1 MSIEPVLER
10 LARALPRPRSELRH
24 DDAWQLLVATILS
37 ARSTD
42 RIVNRI
48 TPALFARWP
57 TPADLA
63 RAPQEQVEEVIR
75 ASGFYRNK
83 ARALREAA
91 RAVVERFGGE
101 VPRTMDELVT
111 LPGVARKT
119 ANVVLG
125 TVWGVAEGITVD
137 VHAARVARRL
147 GLTAEERPE
156 RIERDLCAAVPRSEW
171 VDFGHRLV
179 LHGRYVCTARRPD
192 CPACP
197 LNEVCPSAEAPPA
210 GTVDERARAE
220 RRRVEEGIA
229 LSQSAPDGSD
239 PATA

>member
-1 MSIEPVLER
+1 MTTEPIRER
-10 LARALPRPRSELRH
+10 LARALPQPRSELRH
-24 DDAWQLLVATILS
+24 EDAWQLLVATILS
-37 ARSTD
+37 AQSTD
-42 RIVNRI
+42 RVINRI
-48 TPALFARWP
+48 TPVLFEKWP

-75 ASGFYRNK
+75 SSGFYRNK
-83 ARALREAA
+83 AKALRETA
-91 RAVVERFGGE
+91 RAVAERFGGE

-125 TVWGVAEGITVD
+125 TMWGIGEGIIVD
-137 VHAARVARRL
+137 THAARVAKRL
-147 GLTAEERPE
+147 GLTTATRAE
-156 RIERDLCAAVPRSEW
+156 RIERDLCEQVPRSEW

-197 LNEVCPSAEAPPA
+197 LNEVCPSREAPA
-210 GTVDERARAE
+210 EGTVEERAQLE

-229 LSQSAPDGSD
+229 LSQSAPDDS
-239 PATA
+239 PAGA